1 MTNLMKLTSLTA
13 LVLLLNGCTNV
24 LDNIIPESKPRINE
38 TLEVVNYSSIKSIP
52 DMATVGF
59 EWEKVSDPRVVG
71 YNFYRTELDKGSNEL
86 KLVKVIDNKYATH
99 YVDKGLEPKTRYAY
113 QISSI
118 TQDGMESRT
127 TDAYVVQTL
136 PRITP
141 VEFIQAISNL
151 PHSVKL
157 IWRPHTDKRV
167 GYYRIEKYNTLL
179 NEWILLKTL
188 NDRLQVEYVDDNL
201 DNNTS
206 YKYRIKAFS
215 FDDVE
220 AAPSKTVIGK
230 TKSLPS
236 NPVNIRIS
244 NSEPRKIVI
253 SWGASPSNDVV
264 KYEIHRSTFSA
275 FGYTKIKE
283 VSANTFEYIDSTESS
298 GKTYYYKIIA
308 VDKDGLESTTDG
320 IQGMSTSNELSKQNT
335 NLAKT
340 EQTNIDSVSQKTNLL

>member
-1 MTNLMKLTSLTA
+1 MTKLMKTTSLTT
-13 LVLLLNGCTNV
+13 LILLFSGCTNV
-24 LDNIIPESKPRINE
+24 VDNLYPASAPKVDNSIEI
-38 TLEVVNYSSIKSIP
+38 VNYNSIKSIP
-52 DMATVGF
+52 DMANVGF
-59 EWEKVSDPRVVG
+59 EWEKVNDPRVIG
-71 YNFYRTELDKGSNEL
+71 YNFYRTELDKGSSEL

-99 YVDKGLEPKTRYAY
+99 YVDRGLEPKTKYAY
-113 QISSI
+113 QISSRVEGGI
-118 TQDGMESRT
+118 ESRT

-136 PRITP
+136 PRIVP
-141 VEFIQAISNL
+141 IEFVQAISDMPN
-151 PHSVKL
+151 SVKL
-157 IWRPHTDKRV
+157 VWKPHQDKRV
-167 GYYRIEKYNTLL
+167 GYYRIEKYNTLI

-230 TKSLPS
+230 TKALPS

-244 NSEPRKIVI
+244 NSEPRKIAI
-253 SWGASPSNDVV
+253 SWGASPSDDVV

-283 VSANTFEYIDSTESS
+283 VSANTFEYIDSTENS

-308 VDKDGLESTTDG
+308 VDKDGLESTSDG
-320 IQGMSTSNELSKQNT
+320 IQGMSTSNELFKQNT

>member
-1 MTNLMKLTSLTA
+1 MIKLMKTTSLAT
-13 LVLLLNGCTNV
+13 LIVLFSGCTNV
-24 LDNIIPESKPRINE
+24 LDNMIPESKPRINE

-157 IWRPHTDKRV
+157 IWKPHTDKRV
-167 GYYRIEKYNTLL
+167 GYYRIEKYNTLI

-206 YKYRIKAFS
+206 YRYRIKAFS

-230 TKSLPS
+230 TKALPS
-236 NPVNIRIS
+236 NPVNIRVS
-244 NSEPRKIVI
+244 NSEPKRISI
-253 SWGASPSNDVV
+253 SWGASPSSDVV

-283 VSANTFEYIDSTESS
+283 VNANTFEYTDSTENS

-308 VDKDGLESTTDG
+308 VDKDGLESTSEG
-320 IQGMSTSNELSKQNT
+320 IQGMSTSNSLPESSS
-335 NLAKT
+335 NLAKL
-340 EQTNIDSVSQKTNLL
+340 EQNNTNSILQKTKLL